1 MNENPSLPPLP
12 QPEKKQPWLLRNKWG
27 TFGFALLLLIPLLLF
42 VLPDVMFLVW
52 IVASI
57 MCVVGLFHKP
67 RLLAVLGM
75 LASFVVLSVFVVVL
89 LAAGQYRPPLQYQE
103 DEIAYDSL
111 AVDENELG
119 GDAKFYVEE
128 NGDTTWVYP
137 E

>member
-1 MNENPSLPPLP
+1 M
-12 QPEKKQPWLLRNKWG
+12 
-27 TFGFALLLLIPLLLF
+27 LLLIPLLLF

-89 LAAGQYRPPLQYQE
+89 LAAGQYRPPLHYQE

>member
-75 LASFVVLSVFVVVL
+75 LASCRCLLSSFLQQVSTV
-89 LAAGQYRPPLQYQE
+89 RPCITRKMKSP
-103 DEIAYDSL
+103 
-111 AVDENELG
+111 
-119 GDAKFYVEE
+119 
-128 NGDTTWVYP
+128 TTLWRLTKTN
-137 E
+137 